1 MNFKITFLIF
11 NLEIDALNN
20 PLGYRIYVMKKMI
33 LIGVFFVGLLNPAMA
48 QNQKELVPGYYT
60 IVGVYAGIR
69 EAYAKKY
76 AESLKARGIQAD
88 YGFNAGRDQY
98 LVYVGYFSDLK
109 SCLDDMREKRKGGTF
124 PDAWVRVIPGII
136 GSTAPQLITQGEQYR
151 ALPGETTEVP
161 KDTTNGYVDM
171 EYWQPP
177 FKQYDPIMLSNTEVF
192 LSMYDEK
199 NNRIVDGT
207 IQVLSGDNNR
217 LIKRVNGNEYLYLPD
232 PKGTGKL
239 LLLCEVF
246 GYKKIQ
252 YELNYQNPLSDTAKQ
267 YVELLGTTFVV
278 SFNME
283 RAEKGQLGTLGHVYF
298 FNASAIMTPDSKY
311 DLNSLLLYMQENPT
325 CKVTLHGHTNGDY
338 HGKIKT
344 IGPSKNFFAI
354 TSDCVTKNVRA
365 MELSYERGA
374 VIKEW
379 LITQGIDANRVDVK
393 AWGGKKPLY
402 PPTSSDAK
410 KNLRVE
416 VEVIQE

>member
-1 MNFKITFLIF
+1 
-11 NLEIDALNN
+11 
-20 PLGYRIYVMKKMI
+20 MKKQI
-33 LIGVFFVGLLNPAMA
+33 LIGILFVGLLNQALA

-60 IVGVYAGIR
+60 IVGVYSGLR
-69 EAYAKKY
+69 EAYAQKF
-76 AESLKARGIQAD
+76 AESLKAKGIQAD
-88 YGFNAGRDQY
+88 YGFNKSRDQY
-98 LVYVGYFSDLK
+98 LVYVSYFSDLK
-109 SCLDDMREKRKGGTF
+109 SCLSDMRAKRKTF

-136 GSTAPQLITQGEQYR
+136 GSSAPQLVTQTEQFS
-151 ALPGETTEVP
+151 AVPTSTETP
-161 KDTTNGYVDM
+161 KDTSNGYVDM

-177 FKQYDPIMLSNTEVF
+177 IKQYEHIMLSNTEVF
-192 LSMYDEK
+192 LSMYDQA

-207 IQVLSGDNNR
+207 IQVFSAGDDK
-217 LIKRVNGNEYLYLPD
+217 LIKKVNGNEYLYLPD

-239 LLLCEVF
+239 HLLCEVF

-252 YELNYQNPLSDTAKQ
+252 YELDYQNPLSDTSKQ
-267 YVELLGTTFVV
+267 YVELLGTTFVLY
-278 SFNME
+278 FNMQ

-338 HGKIKT
+338 RGKIKT
-344 IGPSKNFFAI
+344 IGPSKSFFAI
-354 TSDCVTKNVRA
+354 TSDCVTKTGKA
-365 MELSYERGA
+365 MELSYERSA

-379 LITQGIDANRVDVK
+379 LVTQGIDAKRVGVK

-402 PPTSSDAK
+402 PPTSSDAQ

-416 VEVIQE
+416 VEVTQD